1 MKIKY
6 LKVKN
11 WLLLSLASL
20 LGINTGCTKEYGCPE
35 DEYHNVDTTV
45 NVSFEGARFSGG
57 DGNWFRG
64 TATKEITVTL
74 NKQSE

>member
-57 DGNWFRG
+57 DGNWFEG
-64 TATKEITVTL
+64 TSTKEITVTL